1 MGKSSIVTS
10 EATDDRTSGMEVA
23 VVSGLSG
30 AGRSTAA
37 KCLEDLGWFVVDNL
51 PPELIATMV
60 ELGAQARGA
69 ITKVAVVMDVR
80 SRAFTD
86 DLASVI
92 RDLDASGYKPR
103 VLFLEATDAV
113 LVRRFEAVRR
123 GHPMQGD
130 GRLADGITAERA
142 LLSPL
147 REEADLVLDTSSL
160 SVHDLRAKIE
170 DAFGSE
176 AGTHTRVTVLSFGY
190 KYGLPMDSDLVMDV
204 RFLPNPFWIP
214 ELRDH
219 TGLDGDVR
227 NYVLTQEGAEE
238 FLDRY
243 HQLLRLI
250 GAGYKREGKRYLTLA
265 VGCTG
270 GKHRSVAIS
279 EELAQRLS
287 NEDGMAV
294 KVVHRDLGRE

>member
-1 MGKSSIVTS
+1 MTG
-10 EATDDRTSGMEVA
+10 EANAATETDGERTTGMEVA

-80 SRAFTD
+80 SRAFTE
-86 DLASVI
+86 DLSSVI
-92 RDLDASGYKPR
+92 KDLDASGYKPR

-147 REEADLVLDTSSL
+147 REEADLVLDTSAL

-176 AGTHTRVTVLSFGY
+176 SSTQTRVTVLSFGY
-190 KYGLPMDSDLVMDV
+190 KYGLPMDADLVMDV

-214 ELRDH
+214 ELREH

-227 NYVLTQEGAEE
+227 NYVLTQEGADE

-287 NEDGMAV
+287 TEDGMAV